1 MRCTTSRKQPA
12 ATLGQIQQINLAGTD
27 WPSTK
32 REFTTPSLRVVQYTV
47 TKNTW
52 GGTLE
57 RSLSRDF
64 ARQPTR
70 ASCVRPFTRTRSC
83 VQCPFSRKNA
93 LPGLFRQQ
101 TASACWS
108 SDFLQRVDTVT
119 DALIQ
124 CLRGAIKPK

>member
-1 MRCTTSRKQPA
+1 MRCMTSRKQPT
-12 ATLGQIQQINLAGTD
+12 ATLGQIQQINLASTV

-70 ASCVRPFTRTRSC
+70 ASCVRPTHVRMRPVPILAKKYVAWSG
-83 VQCPFSRKNA
+83 P
-93 LPGLFRQQ
+93 
-101 TASACWS
+101 SADGIS
-108 SDFLQRVDTVT
+108 VLLLGFLVEGGDRN
-119 DALIQ
+119 
-124 CLRGAIKPK
+124 